1 MRKYTLEEEGLK
13 FIAALIEE
21 DRIVDACCLL
31 VEKEATNLE
40 RRGSRSARTLIRA
53 PPQAP

>member
-1 MRKYTLEEEGLK
+1 MRKSTLEEEGLK

-21 DRIVDACCLL
+21 DRIVDARCLL

-40 RRGSRSARTLIRA
+40 RRG
-53 PPQAP
+53 